1 MLPGLQFT
9 TTMSCKHTLKA
20 THIRQQEQNLGALIN
35 KRQVTYNMVVESGIL
50 VKAKCM
56 QPYLQLM
63 LEEEK
68 QF

>member
-35 KRQVTYNMVVESGIL
+35 KRQVTYNMVVES
-50 VKAKCM
+50 VAFWS
-56 QPYLQLM
+56 
-63 LEEEK
+63 K
-68 QF
+68 QSACNHIYN

>member
-35 KRQVTYNMVVESGIL
+35 KRQVTYNMVVESVAFWSKRSACNHI
-50 VKAKCM
+50 
-56 QPYLQLM
+56 YN
-63 LEEEK
+63 
-68 QF
+68 

>member
-35 KRQVTYNMVVESGIL
+35 KRQVTYNMVVES
-50 VKAKCM
+50 VAFWS
-56 QPYLQLM
+56 
-63 LEEEK
+63 K
-68 QF
+68 QRACNHIYN